1 MALARALAVEPSV
14 LLHDEPFG
22 ALDANVRKELRDW
35 LRRLHEEVHVTTI
48 FVTHDQEEALEVAE
62 QVAVINDGRIEQT
75 GTPDDLYDRP
85 ANPFVM
91 GFVGPV
97 SRIDGAWVRP
107 HDIDVFTEPEAA
119 AHEAMVARVA
129 RVGFEARI
137 EATLR
142 DGTAVAVQL
151 TRHESVELELA
162 AGDIVWLRPHLVR
175 EFSPS

>member
-1 MALARALAVEPSV
+1 
-14 LLHDEPFG
+14 
-22 ALDANVRKELRDW
+22 
-35 LRRLHEEVHVTTI
+35 
-48 FVTHDQEEALEVAE
+48 
-62 QVAVINDGRIEQT
+62 
-75 GTPDDLYDRP
+75 
-85 ANPFVM
+85 M

-162 AGDIVWLRPHLVR
+162 AGDIVWLRPHRVR